1 MKRKS
6 KMHNEKEYD
15 LNNVYQDD
23 DRQVDLHEDGDE
35 AWKDDWQSHATG
47 WVRLNPAH
55 CGQGFV
61 AKNRLPA
68 ASMSFWRAPEQV
80 G

>member
-35 AWKDDWQSHATG
+35 AWMDD
-47 WVRLNPAH
+47 
-55 CGQGFV
+55 
-61 AKNRLPA
+61 
-68 ASMSFWRAPEQV
+68 
-80 G
+80 

>member
-15 LNNVYQDD
+15 LSNVYQDD

-35 AWKDDWQSHATG
+35 AWKDD
-47 WVRLNPAH
+47 
-55 CGQGFV
+55 
-61 AKNRLPA
+61 
-68 ASMSFWRAPEQV
+68 
-80 G
+80 